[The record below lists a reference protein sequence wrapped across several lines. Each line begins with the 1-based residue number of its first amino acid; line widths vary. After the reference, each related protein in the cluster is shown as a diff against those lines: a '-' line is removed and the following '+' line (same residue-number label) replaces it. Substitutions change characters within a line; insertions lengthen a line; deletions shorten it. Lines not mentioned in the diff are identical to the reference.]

1 MLIDEQNLRKQIKML
16 KLNGRTYRSIAEE
29 ADVGYK
35 TLTNFCNGYRETLTK
50 ENKEKII
57 NFLSKYE

>member
-35 TLTNFCNGYRETLTK
+35 TLTNFCNGYRKTLTK

>member
-1 MLIDEQNLRKQIKML
+1 MLIDEQKLRKQIKML

-35 TLTNFCNGYRETLTK
+35 TLTNFCNGYRKTLTK